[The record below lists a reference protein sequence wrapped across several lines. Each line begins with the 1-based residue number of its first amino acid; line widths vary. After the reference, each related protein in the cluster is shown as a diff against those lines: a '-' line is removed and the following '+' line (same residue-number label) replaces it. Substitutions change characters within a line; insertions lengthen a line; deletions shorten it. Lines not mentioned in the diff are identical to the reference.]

1 MNADISGAWEG
12 QDLADQS
19 VADRINRLNPHG
31 RECWDDAAQGADARG
46 DGDAGDGGAGG
57 EGRGVTQGDIER
69 LQGQESDDDDRDSHT
84 DDAGEEGRD
93 DGLHED
99 REEDA
104 RCGGADGA
112 ADADLAHALAHGHDG
127 DVQQAQGTQEH
138 DDAADHHDDVGD
150 GAQLLHANVLVLA
163 AGDGDLP
170 SLAEDRGQ
178 GARQVLAGLVGVFGA
193 HPREHGRRTHLRE

>member
-1 MNADISGAWEG
+1 MSSDEGGTWEG

-19 VADRINRLNPHG
+19 IADRVDRLDAHG
-31 RECWDDAAQGADARG
+31 RECRDDAAQGADARG

-84 DDAGEEGRD
+84 DDAGDEGRD

-104 RCGGADGA
+104 RGGGADGS
-112 ADADLAHALAHGHDG
+112 ADTDLAHALAHGHDG

-138 DDAADHHDDVGD
+138 NDAADHHDDVGD
-150 GAQLLHANVLVLA
+150 GTQLLLADVLVFA
-163 AGDGDLP
+163 TGDGDLP
-170 SLAEDRGQ
+170 ALAEDRGQ
-178 GARQVLAGLVGVFGA
+178 GAR
-193 HPREHGRRTHLRE
+193 